1 MNNLEKENFLI
12 LGAGNMGICFVKALI
27 QNRIKANRIKIIEK
41 NPSRELMV
49 LKRKKKIEVFK
60 DTKKV
65 LTNINPSIVLLAVKP
80 NQLSKAL
87 SSEFLKITKNSLI
100 ISIIAGKSLKEL
112 KKVTKNSNCV
122 RAMTNTPASVGMGTS
137 LVFYDRNTKQKNKKL
152 SNNFLSL
159 IGQVNETKSEKQ
171 MDIFTAIFG
180 GGPAYIY
187 LFIDVLTQISKKA
200 KFKNSRNMVIQ
211 TFLGSLL
218 LLLSEKDEPVNL
230 KKKVT
235 SKGGTTESALSILE
249 NNKGLNN
256 LMHKALKKAE
266 QRSKE
271 LNKI

>member
-1 MNNLEKENFLI
+1 
-12 LGAGNMGICFVKALI
+12 
-27 QNRIKANRIKIIEK
+27 
-41 NPSRELMV
+41 
-49 LKRKKKIEVFK
+49 
-60 DTKKV
+60 
-65 LTNINPSIVLLAVKP
+65 
-80 NQLSKAL
+80 
-87 SSEFLKITKNSLI
+87 
-100 ISIIAGKSLKEL
+100 
-112 KKVTKNSNCV
+112 
-122 RAMTNTPASVGMGTS
+122 MTNTPASVGMGTS
-137 LVFYDRNTKQKNKKL
+137 LVFYDRNTRQKIKKL

-218 LLLSEKDEPVNL
+218 LLLSENDDPVNL

-249 NNKGLNN
+249 NNKGLKN
-256 LMHKALKKAE
+256 LMQKALKKAE